1 MSPLSLLKQ
10 YNIIFAELRQIE
22 AARPSESS
30 LQSRLQHMQAGSIKF
45 HDARQLVRLLET
57 LRPQRILEVGSFVG
71 VSSRLLLE
79 ASTPWQAEVVALDPN
94 MRHRGIDQPAE
105 VVRALNHAFL
115 GKRLVMVEAFFDQVN
130 LAGFYYEYE
139 AHKPQLDH
147 AKVDALVAQRPVIDA
162 SWSERFDMIFIDGAH
177 DAEAVLGNYHLAR
190 SLLKEGGLM
199 VFHDAC
205 SWHSVTQVI
214 LDIRSRGEDHVTF
227 FGWTARL
234 LASLLPTRMLRRIVP
249 DRWEAP
255 VSFGVDGLAVIR
267 PLVND
272 A

>member
-115 GKRLVMVEAFFDQVN
+115 GKRLAMVEAFSTRSIP
-130 LAGFYYEYE
+130 LASIMNIKRIS
-139 AHKPQLDH
+139 H
-147 AKVDALVAQRPVIDA
+147 
-162 SWSERFDMIFIDGAH
+162 SWTMPRSMRW
-177 DAEAVLGNYHLAR
+177 LLNAR
-190 SLLKEGGLM
+190 SSTHRGP
-199 VFHDAC
+199 
-205 SWHSVTQVI
+205 SVST
-214 LDIRSRGEDHVTF
+214 
-227 FGWTARL
+227 
-234 LASLLPTRMLRRIVP
+234 
-249 DRWEAP
+249 
-255 VSFGVDGLAVIR
+255 
-267 PLVND
+267 
-272 A
+272 